1 MNLQSLSLWDL
12 RNVEK
17 QEISFS
23 PGINLLYGP
32 NAQGKTNAVEA
43 VYYLAALKSFRCP
56 KYREM
61 IAHSARQAT
70 IQGRIA
76 LSDREVTLS
85 CTLPRTG
92 RRTVEKNGVKPQ
104 KLSEFLGVFRAVLFC
119 PEHLRLVKDGP
130 GERRSFLDGA
140 ICQLKPTYASVLNE
154 FNRLSAQ
161 RSALFRQYGQSQSL
175 ESLLE
180 PWDRAYAKVSVKISQ
195 VRKQYAQALGER
207 ARQIY
212 YELSGHKEEL
222 ELSYSCDV
230 DPDTPGA
237 GEEFLL
243 ELKKNRAAEQK
254 NLFCPKGAHKDDLI
268 LRLDGRSARFFASQG
283 QQRSVVLSLKLAEGQ
298 LSRDMT
304 GEAPVFLLDD
314 VLSELDERRRAYIL
328 ASISTGQVIL
338 TSCDPAPFFGLES
351 LRRIRVEQGSF
362 TCEE

>member
-1 MNLQSLSLWDL
+1 MNLSRLSLWDL
-12 RNVEK
+12 RNVKAQTVE
-17 QEISFS
+17 FS
-23 PGINLLYGP
+23 PGINLLYGA

-43 VYYLAALKSFRCP
+43 VYYLASLKSFRCP

-61 IAHSARQAT
+61 IAHSARQARILGE
-70 IQGRIA
+70 IQ
-76 LSDREVTLS
+76 LQDRTVSLS

-130 GERRSFLDGA
+130 GERRGFLDGA
-140 ICQLKPTYASVLNE
+140 ICQLKPTYASVVNE

-180 PWDRAYAKVSVKISQ
+180 PWDRAYARVSVKISQ

-212 YELSGHKEEL
+212 YQLSGHKEEL
-222 ELSYSCDV
+222 EVSYACDV
-230 DPDTPGA
+230 DPDAPDA
-237 GEEFLL
+237 PEQFLL
-243 ELKKNRAAEQK
+243 EVKKNRAAEQK

-268 LRLDGRSARFFASQG
+268 LRLDGRAARFYASQG

-298 LSRDMT
+298 LSREMT

-314 VLSELDERRRAYIL
+314 VLSELDQSRREFIL
-328 ASISTGQVIL
+328 ANISAGQVIL
-338 TSCDPAPFFGLES
+338 TSCDPAPFGAMPG
-351 LRRIRVEQGSF
+351 LRRIRVEQGNY